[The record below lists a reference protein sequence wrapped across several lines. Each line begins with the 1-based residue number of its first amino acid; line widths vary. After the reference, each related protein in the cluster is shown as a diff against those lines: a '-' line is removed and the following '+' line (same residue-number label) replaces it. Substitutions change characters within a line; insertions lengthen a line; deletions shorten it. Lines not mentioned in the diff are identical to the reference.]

1 MVSKEYSVSLLDPL
15 STFNLLEEISFLLC
29 IDRPEFAT
37 LFGEDHRRRVEEDAR
52 REEEIEKEKKVEKVN
67 SGERE
72 VESKKKLK
80 VEEENKKKK
89 KEERGL
95 LTVVAATSSGELV
108 AHACIIASPGQV
120 MVSLYHCFSW
130 SDRAVGAC
138 VHPPLS
144 SEARPLICYLSSP
157 SF

>member
-1 MVSKEYSVSLLDPL
+1 MRMASKEYSFSLLDPL
-15 STFNLLEEISFLLC
+15 STFNLLEEISSLL
-29 IDRPEFAT
+29 EFAP

-52 REEEIEKEKKVEKVN
+52 REEEIEEVVEKEGKVEKVN
-67 SGERE
+67 TEERE
-72 VESKKKLK
+72 VESRKKVK
-80 VEEENKKKK
+80 VEKGNKK

-95 LTVVAATSSGELV
+95 FTVVAATSSGELV